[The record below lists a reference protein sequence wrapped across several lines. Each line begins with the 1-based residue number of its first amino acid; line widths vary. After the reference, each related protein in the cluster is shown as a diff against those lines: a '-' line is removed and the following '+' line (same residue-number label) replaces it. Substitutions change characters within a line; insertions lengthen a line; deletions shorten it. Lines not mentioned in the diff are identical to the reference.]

1 MVNQSPAM
9 GLLHLEGDV
18 TRDRMRVR
26 GDGTPFDAIVT
37 GLERLSR
44 DDHGLAV
51 AAAATR
57 ALIFIGPWLA
67 IPGMPVMTRL
77 AAENCGT
84 SVSENFSSMVA
95 GAETCDLSAG
105 VEDTSEGCA
114 NAAVANR
121 PAAIGAT
128 SGDET

>member
-1 MVNQSPAM
+1 MTMVLPSPA
-9 GLLHLEGDV
+9 
-18 TRDRMRVR
+18 
-26 GDGTPFDAIVT
+26 P
-37 GLERLSR
+37 
-44 DDHGLAV
+44 
-51 AAAATR
+51 ATL

-128 SGDET
+128 SLAMKCERVRSEEHTSELQSQSNLVCRLLLEKKKKKKPRATRQDKMT

>member
-1 MVNQSPAM
+1 MTMVLPSPA
-9 GLLHLEGDV
+9 
-18 TRDRMRVR
+18 
-26 GDGTPFDAIVT
+26 P
-37 GLERLSR
+37 
-44 DDHGLAV
+44 
-51 AAAATR
+51 ATL

-128 SGDET
+128 SLAMKCERVIEVSTWKCEVWFKNEIDRKSTRLNSSHQIISYAVFCL

>member
-1 MVNQSPAM
+1 MCI
-9 GLLHLEGDV
+9 
-18 TRDRMRVR
+18 RDR
-26 GDGTPFDAIVT
+26 
-37 GLERLSR
+37 
-44 DDHGLAV
+44 
-51 AAAATR
+51 
-57 ALIFIGPWLA
+57 
-67 IPGMPVMTRL
+67 VMTRL

-128 SGDET
+128 SLAMKCERVIEISTLMCEEWFKNEVPR

>member
-1 MVNQSPAM
+1 MTMVLPSP
-9 GLLHLEGDV
+9 
-18 TRDRMRVR
+18 
-26 GDGTPFDAIVT
+26 
-37 GLERLSR
+37 
-44 DDHGLAV
+44 
-51 AAAATR
+51 AAATL

-128 SGDET
+128 SLAMKCERVIEVSTWMCEVWFKNEMPR

>member
-1 MVNQSPAM
+1 MTMVLPSPA
-9 GLLHLEGDV
+9 
-18 TRDRMRVR
+18 
-26 GDGTPFDAIVT
+26 P
-37 GLERLSR
+37 
-44 DDHGLAV
+44 
-51 AAAATR
+51 ATL

-114 NAAVANR
+114 NAAVGER
-121 PAAIGAT
+121 PAANGAP
-128 SGDET
+128 SLGMKWERGIEGSSWVGGAGFK

>member
-1 MVNQSPAM
+1 MATPNAAARSRYSARRRTMVNQSPAM

-26 GDGTPFDAIVT
+26 GDGAPFDAIVT
-37 GLERLSR
+37 GLERLCRR

-51 AAAATR
+51 AGSR
-57 ALIFIGPWLA
+57 
-67 IPGMPVMTRL
+67 
-77 AAENCGT
+77 
-84 SVSENFSSMVA
+84 
-95 GAETCDLSAG
+95 DAG

-128 SGDET
+128 SLAMKCERVIEVFTWMCEVWFKNEMPR